1 MNIIIPKRIITSN
14 VGTKD
19 TLKNNSTEVGVYS
32 RRLCEA
38 VLTNQKSKLIT
49 AEANEN
55 VIGVVCMLSLQ
66 DILT

>member
-19 TLKNNSTEVGVYS
+19 TLKNSSTKVGVYS